1 MSVKIVSDDVWLT
14 VTKVVFEFEYPVW
27 VNPRYLGLT
36 VTKVVFEY
44 VMQLAIINIYIR
56 LTVTKVVFE

>member
-36 VTKVVFEY
+36 VTKVVFEC
-44 VMQLAIINIYIR
+44 LCN
-56 LTVTKVVFE
+56 K